1 MKQFHTK
8 GHENSGNC
16 ACFPPLL
23 GERAGVRASVSPT
36 HFRSRR
42 LITQNPK
49 SEIQNRSEPRHLGC
63 YERFP
68 IFSTPCPPGGAW
80 PWRSFLRTP
89 VESPRHPACPGGS
102 RSDIGR

>member
-1 MKQFHTK
+1 MTQYHTK

-49 SEIQNRSEPRHLGC
+49 SEIRNPKSIRASSPRLLRSEEHTSELQSRGHLVC
-63 YERFP
+63 RLLLEKKNNDTQMHL
-68 IFSTPCPPGGAW
+68 IIQMST
-80 PWRSFLRTP
+80 S
-89 VESPRHPACPGGS
+89 E
-102 RSDIGR
+102 